1 MSALMHE
8 ANSYGSSLLHFFL
21 FRVTRVCWG
30 LFQLS
35 SGKWQRKIWTYRHAK
50 KTATHT
56 HLLLFPCPFKPF
68 SKRSPLSTFNC
79 YLVLVCQIVVVV
91 YLFKCTSVL
100 LFLLTM
106 QEFKTMLYLHV
117 CRSKTEKFVV
127 FLSNFVLFMTSTSPI
142 RLVYL

>member
-1 MSALMHE
+1 MKPTPMGLLFCTFSYSGLHVSAEGYSSCHQ
-8 ANSYGSSLLHFFL
+8 ANG
-21 FRVTRVCWG
+21 RG
-30 LFQLS
+30 K
-35 SGKWQRKIWTYRHAK
+35 SGHIDMQK

-79 YLVLVCQIVVVV
+79 YLALVCQIVVV
-91 YLFKCTSVL
+91 FQFQRTSVL